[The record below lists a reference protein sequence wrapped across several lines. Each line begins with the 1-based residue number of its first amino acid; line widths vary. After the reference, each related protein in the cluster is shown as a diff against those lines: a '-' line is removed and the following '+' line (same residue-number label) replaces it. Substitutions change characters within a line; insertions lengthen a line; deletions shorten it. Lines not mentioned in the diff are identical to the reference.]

1 MATITV
7 RYFAAAAEAAG
18 RDQERLTVDGPGA
31 LPTVGALRAELLR
44 RYGEPMAKVLRS
56 GSFLVDG
63 KVSRDDDRTLGTTV
77 DILPPFAG
85 G

>member
-1 MATITV
+1 MTV
-7 RYFAAAAEAAG
+7 RYFAAASEAAG
-18 RDQERLTVDGPGA
+18 REQERITLESDTT
-31 LPTVGALRAELLR
+31 LGALRDELLR
-44 RYGEPMAKVLRS
+44 RYGEPMARVMRS

-63 KVSRDDDRTLGTTV
+63 VVRRDLALPVGETV

>member
-1 MATITV
+1 MAEITV

-18 RDQERLTVDGPGA
+18 RDEEAWEAPEPATLGMLGEHLA
-31 LPTVGALRAELLR
+31 S
-44 RYGEPMAKVLRS
+44 RYGEGMARVLRG

-63 KVSRDDDRTLGTTV
+63 LVRRDTGPIGGQRV
-77 DILPPFAG
+77 DVLPPFAG

>member
-1 MATITV
+1 MVQV

-18 RDQERLTVDGPGA
+18 RDDETLDATTLGD
-31 LPTVGALRAELLR
+31 LRSHLES
-44 RYGEPMAKVLRS
+44 RYGEPMARVLRS

-63 KVSRDDDRTLGTTV
+63 MVSRDPARALGARV
-77 DILPPFAG
+77 DVLPPFSG

>member
-1 MATITV
+1 MPHVTV

-18 RDQERLTVDGPGA
+18 RDEEWLAITGTLGD
-31 LPTVGALRAELLR
+31 LRDELLR
-44 RYGEPMAKVLRS
+44 RYGDPMARVLRS

-63 KVSRDDDRTLGTTV
+63 KVSRDPDRPLGETV